1 MMKIRVHAALAASV
15 VLWASGAGAAEFR
28 ADYSITALGLKIA
41 STSFQTR
48 VNGDNYAI
56 DGSLRS
62 AGIARL
68 FTTTDGSL
76 SARGNMRAGAITAR
90 SFDVRYTDNKKA
102 KRTTIGFSGN
112 RVTDVSNSPV
122 ITKGDDWIEV
132 ARDHLVGVLDP
143 VTAAMLPARSPGE
156 VCRNTMRVFDGAMRA
171 DLKLSYLRTVPF
183 SAKGYT
189 GDAVT
194 CTARFVPVSGY
205 RKNKREITWM
215 RDNGRIEIS
224 FAPVGTTGFYA
235 PVRARVR
242 VEAATI
248 HVTATRFE
256 QVSE

>member
-1 MMKIRVHAALAASV
+1 MMTRRLCTALAASAM
-15 VLWASGAGAAEFR
+15 LWASGAGAAEYR
-28 ADYSITALGLKIA
+28 ADYTITALGLTIA

-48 VNGDNYAI
+48 IDGDRYAI

-76 SARGNMRAGAITAR
+76 SARGTMRPGTITPH

-102 KRTTIGFSGN
+102 KRTTIGFTGN
-112 RVTDVSNSPV
+112 RVTDFSNSPV
-122 ITKGDDWIEV
+122 IRKGDDWIEV

-143 VTAAMLPARSPGE
+143 VTASMLPASSPGE
-156 VCRNTMRVFDGAMRA
+156 VCRNTMRVFDGAMRSE
-171 DLKLSYLRTVPF
+171 LKLSYLRTIPF

-205 RKNKREITWM
+205 PRNKREITWM

-248 HVTATRFE
+248 NVTATRFE
-256 QVSE
+256 QVAE